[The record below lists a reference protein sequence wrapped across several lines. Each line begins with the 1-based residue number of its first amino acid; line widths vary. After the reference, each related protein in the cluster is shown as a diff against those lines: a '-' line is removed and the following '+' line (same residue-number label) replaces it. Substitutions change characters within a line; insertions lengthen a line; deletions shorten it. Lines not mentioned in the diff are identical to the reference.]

1 MARIPQDSTYD
12 VQRSIQDIN
21 DEFDRVNAR
30 LSSLDPSIIN
40 ADIDALSAALEK
52 VRADIIKTK
61 TLDFND
67 VFRPAGPAHAIGYV
81 PTPGPT
87 AGGLK
92 FLRDDATWANLTADA
107 VDYVVVEKDFDYE
120 ALSSDNVILCD
131 ASGGAFTITLP
142 EASATGKLLHVK
154 KIDSSTEVVT
164 ILGHAI
170 GLGRDLVEDNVRQYL
185 TLPGESLMLMSDG
198 TQWWVL

>member
-1 MARIPQDSTYD
+1 MARIPQDATRD
-12 VQRSIQDIN
+12 TQRSIQDIN
-21 DEFDRVNAR
+21 DQFDRVEAR
-30 LSSLDPSIIN
+30 LRSLDPGLIN
-40 ADIDALSAALEK
+40 ADIEALSANLDK
-52 VRADIIKTK
+52 VRADIIKAK

-67 VFRPAGPAHAIGYV
+67 IFRPAGPAHEIGYV

-107 VDYVVVEKDFDYE
+107 VDYVIVEKSAVYT

-131 ASGGAFTITLP
+131 ASGGAFTVTLP
-142 EASATGKLLHVK
+142 AASLTGKLLHIK
-154 KIDSSTEVVT
+154 KIDSSLNAVT
-164 ILGHAI
+164 IDGNASE
-170 GLGRDLVEDNVRQYL
+170 LVEDAVTQALVRQ
-185 TLPGESLMLMSDG
+185 GENLMLMSDG